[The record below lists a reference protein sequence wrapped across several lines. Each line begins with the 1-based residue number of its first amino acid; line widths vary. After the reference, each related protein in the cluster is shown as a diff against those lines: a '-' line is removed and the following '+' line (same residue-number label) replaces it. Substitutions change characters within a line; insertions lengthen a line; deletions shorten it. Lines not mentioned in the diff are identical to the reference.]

1 MTRKKSDS
9 SSFRFLAEHPE
20 YIADVKLTQ
29 FSFIIPRPLDK
40 NYCRKKI
47 TSTIPEDDKNEK
59 KTNHSNLKKSHP
71 KKLGIIRKPLK
82 LKAESGKELHNGN
95 ILSERLSDRASYI
108 DASPLS
114 QQLALMDAPFGEHA
128 ISNKSVIDN
137 DASASTMHIQDSP
150 IQNIS

>member
-1 MTRKKSDS
+1 M
-9 SSFRFLAEHPE
+9 
-20 YIADVKLTQ
+20 KLSQ

-47 TSTIPEDDKNEK
+47 TSTSPEDDKSEK
-59 KTNHSNLKKSHP
+59 KANHSNLKKSHP

-95 ILSERLSDRASYI
+95 IRSERLSDGSSYI

-114 QQLALMDAPFGEHA
+114 QQLALMNTPFGEHA
-128 ISNKSVIDN
+128 NINKPVIDN
-137 DASASTMHIQDSP
+137 DPRASKMHIQDSP